1 MKRPR
6 SAAAS
11 FALSRVA
18 NSLFVKIFLWFWLA
32 MTLVGIVL
40 LAMEASRTQEL
51 SRRWRSVTA
60 DAFAAYAI
68 TSTDALEKA
77 PPGKGGQKLEEFLK
91 DLEARARIRAR
102 LLDEKDQEVSATGR
116 AVPLAQPPW
125 LAARMRGLA
134 NRARRSNQTEFE
146 PQGNTTLVARLAA
159 SPSGRRYI
167 LLGELPAAQ
176 YGPWIL
182 DPRVQ
187 ALRLLAVLL
196 TAGAV
201 CWGLGRYLTQP
212 IESLRAATRRLAEGD
227 LTARATSAA
236 NGRRDELAELA
247 RDFDRMAA
255 HIQALMHEKEALL
268 AEQKQL
274 MGAQRRLLGDVSHEL
289 RSPLARVSVALEM
302 ARDRAATMRA
312 SETVVPGRRST
323 LEDAHNRI
331 ERETEHLGALIDRL
345 LTLSRLESGV
355 QPPASQPVDLA
366 ELVRA
371 VAADADFEAR
381 PQRRVASVIACDN
394 YQMQGTPD
402 LLRSAIENVVRNAA
416 HYTTENTTVEIGLSR
431 ANDEMAKESG
441 DFAPSA
447 AVITVRDHGP
457 GVPEEELREVFR
469 PFYRATQARDR
480 QRGGAGLGLAITAR
494 AVELHGGEVR
504 AFNAPEGGLVVEIR
518 LPVGGDQRRLH
529 SDLTT
534 QAAT

>member
-6 SAAAS
+6 SIAS
-11 FALSRVA
+11 LALPRLAS
-18 NSLFVKIFLWFWLA
+18 SLFVKIFLWFWLS
-32 MTLVGIVL
+32 MTLTGIVL

-51 SRRWRSVTA
+51 SRRWRSVTS

-68 TSTDALEKA
+68 TSTQSLEKA
-77 PPGKGGQKLEEFLK
+77 PPGKGGQKLEEFLQE
-91 DLEARARIRAR
+91 LEERARIRAR
-102 LLDEKDQEVSATGR
+102 LLDEKDREITATGR

-125 LAARMRGLA
+125 LAERIRGLTA
-134 NRARRSNQTEFE
+134 QARRSGKTEFA
-146 PQGNTTLVARLAA
+146 PQGSTTLVARLAV

-187 ALRLLAVLL
+187 ALRLLAVLV

-201 CWGLGRYLTQP
+201 CWGLGRYLTAP
-212 IESLRAATRRLAEGD
+212 IESLRDATRRLSEGD
-227 LTARATSAA
+227 LAARATSGVG
-236 NGRRDELAELA
+236 GRRDELAELA
-247 RDFDRMAA
+247 RDFDQMASR
-255 HIQALMHEKEALL
+255 IQTLIREKEDLL

-302 ARDRAATMRA
+302 ARDRADTMQEG
-312 SETVVPGRRST
+312 ETVVRGRRST

-331 ERETEHLGALIDRL
+331 EREAEHLGALIDRL

-355 QPPASQPVDLA
+355 QPPASQPVDLG

-381 PQRRVASVIACDN
+381 PQRRVVSVIACDDC
-394 YQMQGTPD
+394 QAQGSPD
-402 LLRSAIENVVRNAA
+402 LLRSAVENVVRNAA
-416 HYTTENTTVEIGLSR
+416 HYTAEDTTVEISLVR
-431 ANDEMAKESG
+431 AGDEAASG
-441 DFAPSA
+441 NGDASPAA

-504 AFNAPEGGLVVEIR
+504 AFNAAEGGLVVEIR
-518 LPVGGDQRRLH
+518 LPLGSTGK
-529 SDLTT
+529 
-534 QAAT
+534 

>member
-1 MKRPR
+1 MKPPR
-6 SAAAS
+6 SVARL
-11 FALSRVA
+11 ALPRLA
-18 NSLFVKIFLWFWLA
+18 NSLFVRIFLWFWGA
-32 MTLVGIVL
+32 MTLTGIVL

-68 TSTDALEKA
+68 TSTQALEKA
-77 PPGKGGQKLEEFLK
+77 HQGKSGQKLEEFLK
-91 DLEARARIRAR
+91 ELEDRARIRAR
-102 LLDEKDQEVSATGR
+102 LLDEKDREISATGR
-116 AVPLAQPPW
+116 AVPLSQPEW
-125 LAARMRGLA
+125 LAARIRGLTA
-134 NRARRSNQTEFE
+134 QARRSGKTEFA
-146 PQGNTTLVARLAA
+146 PQGSTTLVARLAVA
-159 SPSGRRYI
+159 PSGRRYI

-187 ALRLLAVLL
+187 ALRLLAVLM

-201 CWGLGRYLTQP
+201 CWGLGRYLTAP
-212 IESLRAATRRLAEGD
+212 IESLRAATRRLSEGD
-227 LTARATSAA
+227 LSARATSHV

-255 HIQALMHEKEALL
+255 HIQSLIYEKETLL

-302 ARDRAATMRA
+302 ARDRAATMQGA
-312 SETVVPGRRST
+312 ETVVPGRRST

-355 QPPASQPVDLA
+355 QPPASQPVDLG
-366 ELVRA
+366 ELVRV

-381 PQRRVASVIACDN
+381 PRRRVVSVIACDDC
-394 YQMQGTPD
+394 QAHGSPD

-416 HYTTENTTVEIGLSR
+416 HYTAEDTTVEITLSR
-431 ANDEMAKESG
+431 ANDEMVNGVSES
-441 DFAPSA
+441 ASSPHA
-447 AVITVRDHGP
+447 MITVRDHGP
-457 GVPEEELREVFR
+457 GVPETELQEVFR
-469 PFYRATQARDR
+469 PFYRASQARDR
-480 QRGGAGLGLAITAR
+480 QSGGAGLGLAITAR

-504 AFNAPEGGLVVEIR
+504 AHNAPEGGLIVQIR
-518 LPVGGDQRRLH
+518 LPLGGR
-529 SDLTT
+529 
-534 QAAT
+534 